1 MKRSQRNN
9 TARVP
14 KAIDRS
20 ASGKASKFPV
30 LSAKTE
36 NQGYFVESLNSD
48 VIVVGAGY
56 AGTGK
61 SLLACYHA
69 AHKLYHGKIKKIV
82 LLRAYQPLAGRTI
95 GFTPGEAIDKLRPHY
110 LQLIEYLEDFLGKSQ
125 VEIFIKQGTI
135 EVCSLETIRGR
146 SWEDNVVIVDESQ
159 NLYVEE
165 IQALTTRVG
174 NNCQLIIIGD
184 DSGVQ
189 TDITDK
195 KNGLSYLLGIV
206 EKYDIPQVGIT
217 YFDIEDVLRSGVTK
231 SFVIAY
237 DKELQD
243 SKRRNNR

>member
-9 TARVP
+9 TVRSP

-20 ASGKASKFPV
+20 TSVKAAKFPV

-36 NQGYFVESLNSD
+36 NQKIFAESLAND
-48 VIVVGAGY
+48 VIVVGAGWS
-56 AGTGK
+56 GVGK
-61 SLLACYHA
+61 TLLACYHA
-69 AHKLYHGKIKKIV
+69 AHKLFHGKIKKIV

-95 GFTPGEAIDKLRPHY
+95 GFTPGEAIDKLLPHY
-110 LQLIEYLEDFLGKSQ
+110 QQMIDYLEDFLGKQQ
-125 VEIFIKQGTI
+125 VQIHIKSGAI

-146 SWEDNVVIVDESQ
+146 SWEDIVVIVDESQ

-165 IQALTTRVG
+165 VQALTTRVG
-174 NNCQLIIIGD
+174 NNCQLIVIGD

-206 EKYDIPQVGIT
+206 EKYNIPDVGIT
-217 YFDIEDVLRSGVTK
+217 YFDIEDILRSGVTK
-231 SFVIAY
+231 SFVLAY

-243 SKRRNNR
+243 SKRKSK